1 MPGRPASQSVTLRRG
16 NGNQLQ
22 GWFGLIMIISL
33 RKKITHDIFHSI
45 MGKITGDSMADD
57 TEHRFMTYE
66 DAAKLLRIK
75 PDSVRR
81 RAASKRWPKQRGNDR
96 KARVGIPVDI
106 IPDGIPALTP
116 AIIPDEVALREE
128 LAATK
133 QALARMEG
141 QAEATTARLVDL
153 AADRDAWKAQAE
165 RLASEPRTVAPVS
178 LWSRIF
184 GSN

>member
-1 MPGRPASQSVTLRRG
+1 
-16 NGNQLQ
+16 
-22 GWFGLIMIISL
+22 
-33 RKKITHDIFHSI
+33 
-45 MGKITGDSMADD
+45 MGKITGDGMADD

-96 KARVGIPVDI
+96 KARVGIPISI

-116 AIIPDEVALREE
+116 AIIPNENALREE
-128 LAATK
+128 LATTK

-141 QAEATTARLVDL
+141 QAEATTARLIDL
-153 AADRDAWKAQAE
+153 AADRDSWKAQAE
-165 RLASEPRTVAPVS
+165 RLASEPRPVARVS
-178 LWSRIF
+178 IWSRFF
-184 GSN
+184 GGN

>member
-1 MPGRPASQSVTLRRG
+1 MRKNITRDNFR
-16 NGNQLQ
+16 
-22 GWFGLIMIISL
+22 FIMV
-33 RKKITHDIFHSI
+33 
-45 MGKITGDSMADD
+45 KITGDGMADD
-57 TEHRFMTYE
+57 TGHRFMTYE

-81 RAASKRWPKQRGNDR
+81 RAASRHWPKRQGNDR
-96 KARVGIPVDI
+96 KARVGIPTSI

-116 AIIPDEVALREE
+116 DTIPYEHALREE
-128 LAATK
+128 LATTK

-141 QAEATTARLVDL
+141 QAEATTARLIDL

-165 RLASEPRTVAPVS
+165 RLASDLRPVVPAS

-184 GSN
+184 GGN

>member
-1 MPGRPASQSVTLRRG
+1 
-16 NGNQLQ
+16 
-22 GWFGLIMIISL
+22 
-33 RKKITHDIFHSI
+33 
-45 MGKITGDSMADD
+45 MADD

-81 RAASKRWPKQRGNDR
+81 RAASRRWPKQRGNDR

-106 IPDGIPALTP
+106 IPDGTP

-128 LAATK
+128 LATTK

-141 QAEATTARLVDL
+141 QAEATTARLIDL
-153 AADRDAWKAQAE
+153 VADRDAWKAQAE
-165 RLASEPRTVAPVS
+165 RLASEPRPVAPVS

>member
-1 MPGRPASQSVTLRRG
+1 MQGCPASQSVTLRRG

-22 GWFGLIMIISL
+22 GWFGLIKIISL
-33 RKKITHDIFHSI
+33 RKNITHDNFRSI
-45 MGKITGDSMADD
+45 MGKITGDGMADD
-57 TEHRFMTYE
+57 TGHRFMTYE

-81 RAASKRWPKQRGNDR
+81 RAASRRWPKQQGNDR
-96 KARVGIPVDI
+96 KARVVIPVGI
-106 IPDGIPALTP
+106 ITEGIHALTP
-116 AIIPDEVALREE
+116 DTTPYKNALREE
-128 LAATK
+128 LATTK

-141 QAEATTARLVDL
+141 QAEATTARLIDL

-165 RLASEPRTVAPVS
+165 RLASDLRPVAPVN

-184 GSN
+184 GGN

>member
-1 MPGRPASQSVTLRRG
+1 
-16 NGNQLQ
+16 
-22 GWFGLIMIISL
+22 
-33 RKKITHDIFHSI
+33 
-45 MGKITGDSMADD
+45 
-57 TEHRFMTYE
+57 MTYE

-81 RAASKRWPKQRGNDR
+81 RAASRRWPKQRGNDR

-106 IPDGIPALTP
+106 IPDGTP

-128 LAATK
+128 LATTK

-141 QAEATTARLVDL
+141 QAEATTARLIDL
-153 AADRDAWKAQAE
+153 VADRDAWKAQAE
-165 RLASEPRTVAPVS
+165 RLASEPRPVAPVS

>member
-1 MPGRPASQSVTLRRG
+1 
-16 NGNQLQ
+16 
-22 GWFGLIMIISL
+22 
-33 RKKITHDIFHSI
+33 
-45 MGKITGDSMADD
+45 MGKITGDSMGDD
-57 TEHRFMTYE
+57 TEHRFMTYD
-66 DAAKLLRIK
+66 DAAKILRIK

-81 RAASKRWPKQRGNDR
+81 RAASRRWPKQRGNDR

-106 IPDGIPALTP
+106 IPDDTP
-116 AIIPDEVALREE
+116 TIILDEIALREE
-128 LAATK
+128 LATTK

-184 GSN
+184 GGN

>member
-1 MPGRPASQSVTLRRG
+1 
-16 NGNQLQ
+16 
-22 GWFGLIMIISL
+22 MIIRL
-33 RKKITHDIFHSI
+33 RKKITRDIFRSI
-45 MGKITGDSMADD
+45 MGENTGDRMTED

-81 RAASKRWPKQRGNDR
+81 RAASRRWPKQRGNDR

-106 IPDGIPALTP
+106 IPDGIPAFTP
-116 AIIPDEVALREE
+116 AIIPDENALREE
-128 LAATK
+128 LVTTK

-141 QAEATTARLVDL
+141 QAEATTARLADL

-165 RLASEPRTVAPVS
+165 RFASGLRPVVPVS
-178 LWSRIF
+178 FWSRIF
-184 GSN
+184 GRN